1 MGSKT
6 DILLAAFYF
15 QEIPLDFKSVVFS
28 SVLDC
33 FETDKSIF
41 CLKNF
46 SRILVWSSLRKHSWI
61 YLKNSEN

>member
-6 DILLAAFYF
+6 GILLAAFYF
-15 QEIPLDFKSVVFS
+15 QEIPLDLKILVFS

-33 FETDKSIF
+33 IETDKSIF

-46 SRILVWSSLRKHSWI
+46 SRILVWSSL
-61 YLKNSEN
+61 ENTLGYM